1 MPNKANQYFRGYVNK
16 IKKLNEFELHKTD
29 DTIREILSNPKRWAE
44 EYVESNLV
52 RNFKR
57 ILEAKRVGVEF
68 AKRNMGSK

>member
-1 MPNKANQYFRGYVNK
+1 
-16 IKKLNEFELHKTD
+16 LNEFELHKTD